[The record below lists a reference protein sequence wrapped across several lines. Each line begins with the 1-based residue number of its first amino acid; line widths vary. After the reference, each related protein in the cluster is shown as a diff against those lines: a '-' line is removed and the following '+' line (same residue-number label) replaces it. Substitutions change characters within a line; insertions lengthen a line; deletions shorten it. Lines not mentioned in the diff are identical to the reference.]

1 MLNRVLY
8 QGRLTKDIELRY
20 TQSGVA
26 YCNFTVA
33 WSETYKEIETKCFLN
48 CKAWRGAAETLANYF
63 HKGKEIIVEGRLNTE
78 EWEQD
83 GEKRSRTVLSVD
95 KVHFC
100 GKKEGA
106 PAQASG
112 QASGSALPNG
122 SDWAAEANNDDDLP
136 F

>member
-33 WSETYKEIETKCFLN
+33 WSEKYKEIESKCFLN
-48 CKAWRGAAETLANYF
+48 CKAWRGAAETLSNYF
-63 HKGKEIIVEGRLNTE
+63 HKGKEIILEGRLNTE

-100 GKKEGA
+100 GKKEDT
-106 PAQASG
+106 PAKTGG
-112 QASGSALPNG
+112 QASGAGLPNG
-122 SDWAAEANNDDDLP
+122 SDWAAETSNDDDLP

>member
-8 QGRLTKDIELRY
+8 QGRLTKDIDLRY
-20 TQSGVA
+20 TQSGAA

-33 WSETYKEIETKCFLN
+33 WSEKYKEIESKCFLA

-63 HKGKEIIVEGRLNTE
+63 HKGKEIIVEGRLSTE

-83 GEKRSRTVLSVD
+83 GDKRSRTVLSVD
-95 KVHFC
+95 KIHFC
-100 GKKEGA
+100 GKKEGV
-106 PAQASG
+106 PAKEGG
-112 QASGSALPNG
+112 QASSPGLPNG
-122 SDWAAEANNDDDLP
+122 NDWAAETSNDDDLP